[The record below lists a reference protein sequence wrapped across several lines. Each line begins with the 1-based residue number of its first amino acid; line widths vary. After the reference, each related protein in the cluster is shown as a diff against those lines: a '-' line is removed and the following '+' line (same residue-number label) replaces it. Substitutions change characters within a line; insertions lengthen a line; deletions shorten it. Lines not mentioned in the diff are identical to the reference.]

1 MYPDFLLKVAIFGF
15 EFCSPKVA
23 KPDGQFVNLMV
34 EFRLD
39 DLLGVNKKLTDQIA
53 KLTAQNGK
61 LVDIAAR
68 KGGGTAAA
76 GAAGGKGKDPWEDND
91 WDPKGYCWTH
101 GHKVKKGHNSI
112 TCNSRSPGHQVSAR
126 KFGREQTKKGSSVN
140 WKWEEDEK

>member
-1 MYPDFLLKVAIFGF
+1 MVVEGLDTLAAAVTTDRNRRDGLL
-15 EFCSPKVA
+15 
-23 KPDGQFVNLMV
+23 QT
-34 EFRLD
+34 
-39 DLLGVNKKLTDQIA
+39 NKTLTDQIA
-53 KLTAQNGK
+53 KLTTQNGK

-76 GAAGGKGKDPWEDND
+76 GATGGRGKDPWEDND

-140 WKWEEDEK
+140 WKWEEAEDENK